1 VCDLVIPKKAPS
13 KTRQQKFGNGCAP
26 WRGFGSSELIT
37 LRRRDRLCGGKEILL
52 ARSRRSASGSCID
65 ARSLGRICQA
75 AEDECHGFAAWN
87 IRRSKSDTQVEMR
100 EAAVVEKFTM
110 DPVEEAPRGRRR
122 SAECGGLFQEPPE
135 PQANDGN
142 GR

>member
-1 VCDLVIPKKAPS
+1 
-13 KTRQQKFGNGCAP
+13 
-26 WRGFGSSELIT
+26 
-37 LRRRDRLCGGKEILL
+37 
-52 ARSRRSASGSCID
+52 
-65 ARSLGRICQA
+65 
-75 AEDECHGFAAWN
+75 
-87 IRRSKSDTQVEMR
+87 MR

-122 SAECGGLFQEPPE
+122 SAECGGLFQEPLE